1 MSRESKNVLAF
12 DFGASSGRAILGTLR
27 NGKIEMKEVH
37 RFSNDPVTIHGT
49 MYWDTLRQFF
59 EIKQG
64 ILKAKQELE
73 RPGRQFVGT
82 YDEKRSREFPE
93 NQRTGKNDGKR
104 SKELSESQRTGKND
118 EQRSGELPEARRT
131 REYSGK
137 HSGENAGNLAGELA
151 GGRID
156 SIGIDTW
163 GVDFGLLDRR
173 GMMLENA
180 IHYRD
185 GRTKGMQE
193 SVFSKIPR
201 ERLYEITGN
210 EFNYFNTIFQ
220 LNALLEKRPE
230 VLERTDRVLFTPDL
244 FNYFLTGEKRAE
256 YTMATTSS
264 LLDIRR
270 RAWSEEIM
278 NAVGLDRNM
287 FPELIFSGEVVG
299 ELTDEICQELGLDPV
314 KVIAVASHDT
324 QSASAAVPSQ
334 KDDFI
339 FLSCG
344 TWSLYGTELPE
355 PVINETSLKYNISN
369 EGGYGGRINFLK
381 NLTGLWM
388 VQESRRQ
395 WIREG
400 KNFSFGELETMA
412 QKAEPLQ
419 NYVDVNDDRFVPAG
433 NMPQRIREYCAETGQ
448 NVPESMGEIV
458 CCINQSLAL
467 RYRRELERIESC
479 LGKHY
484 DTIHMIG
491 GGIQSKMLCQ
501 MTADACGRRVVAGPV
516 EATALGNIA
525 VQLIALG
532 EIRDLKEAR
541 QIIARSEETTIYEP
555 QDTARWDAAYEDYN
569 RVVHGA

>member
-1 MSRESKNVLAF
+1 MSSKSKNVLAF

-27 NGKIEMKEVH
+27 DGKIEMKEVH
-37 RFSNDPVTIHGT
+37 RFSNDPVTVHGT

-64 ILKAKQELE
+64 ILKAKQEGMNRANPHIE
-73 RPGRQFVGT
+73 
-82 YDEKRSREFPE
+82 
-93 NQRTGKNDGKR
+93 
-104 SKELSESQRTGKND
+104 
-118 EQRSGELPEARRT
+118 
-131 REYSGK
+131 
-137 HSGENAGNLAGELA
+137 
-151 GGRID
+151 

-163 GVDFGLLDRR
+163 GVDFGLLDKR
-173 GMMLENA
+173 GMLLENA
-180 IHYRD
+180 VHYRD

-230 VLERTDRVLFTPDL
+230 VLERTDCMLFTPDL

-270 RAWSEEIM
+270 RDWSEEIM
-278 NAVGLDRNM
+278 KAVGLNNNI

-299 ELTDEICQELGLDPV
+299 ELTGEICRELGMDPV
-314 KVIAVASHDT
+314 KVVAVASHDT
-324 QSASAAVPSQ
+324 QSASAAVPSR
-334 KDDFI
+334 KEDFI

-355 PVINETSLKYNISN
+355 PVINETSLKYSISN

-400 KNFSFGELETMA
+400 KSYGFGELETMA
-412 QKAEPLQ
+412 RQAVPLQ
-419 NYVDVNDDRFVPAG
+419 NYVDVNDGVFVPAG
-433 NMPQRIREYCAETGQ
+433 DMPQRIQTYCARTGQ
-448 NVPESMGEIV
+448 KIPESMGEIV

-467 RYRRELERIESC
+467 RYRRELERIENC
-479 LGKHY
+479 LGKKY

-491 GGIQSKMLCQ
+491 GGIQSEMLCR
-501 MTADACGRRVVAGPV
+501 MTANACGRRVIAGPV

-541 QIIARSEETTIYEP
+541 QIIAASEQTKTYEP
-555 QDTARWDAAYEDYN
+555 QDAERWDAAYEDYN
-569 RVVHGA
+569 RVIHEV